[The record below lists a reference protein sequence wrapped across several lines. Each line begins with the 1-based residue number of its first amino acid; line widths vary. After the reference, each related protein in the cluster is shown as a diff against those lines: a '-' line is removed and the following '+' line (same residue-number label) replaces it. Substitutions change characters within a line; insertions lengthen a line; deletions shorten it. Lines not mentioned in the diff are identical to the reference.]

1 VNREQSLR
9 ALEVLASSPAARW
22 IGNKFLPDGKLL
34 QKCMRCGAE
43 QTLQMPPAIRGPADV
58 PVGFDEKLF
67 TWKRA
72 FQVAHESCVAPDVDS
87 AFDKGG
93 TS

>member
-34 QKCMRCGAE
+34 QK
-43 QTLQMPPAIRGPADV
+43 MPPAIRGPADV